1 MKARLDGEDWN
12 GLDSTLKEFARLTPP
27 EQFSKRLGKLKD
39 DAAHQQA
46 ELKKA
51 ILTKTAQAQ
60 VSDLQSMIDRYLDDE
75 TYRAYADAFERAEA
89 DLVAKEKAK
98 TKKAAVAA
106 TQKKAAA
113 AKAVPPPAARG
124 APPPVPQ
131 GKAAPPPSSVPF

>member
-12 GLDSTLKEFARLTPP
+12 GLDATIKEFSRLTPRD
-27 EQFSKRLGKLKD
+27 QFAERLTKLKD

-60 VSDLQSMIDRYLDDE
+60 ISDLQSMIDRYLDDE
-75 TYRAYADAFERAEA
+75 TYKAYADALERAHA
-89 DLVAKEKAK
+89 DLVAKDKAK

-124 APPPVPQ
+124 MRPPVPQ